1 MENLEN
7 TLKDALATF
16 IGYPCNTSYDF
27 SEVSKFINIHIN
39 NLGNPEC
46 SSTYKANTK
55 HIEREVLGWFA
66 DLWGI
71 DKEKCWGVLTNG
83 GTESSLQGLYV
94 ARESSNGKPH
104 VFLTSKDSHYGIYKI
119 AKLLNLNIVR
129 IESRENGELD
139 YQDFTKKVQEHLDK
153 YIIVNVNL
161 GTTMKGAIDSSS
173 EVYRILKKYGKQ
185 NEYYM
190 HADGALA
197 GAYIPFLERDL
208 LFKAHVNSMAI
219 SGHKFFGLP
228 FPSGIFMMERKF
240 LKYIVNNIECIGS
253 NDCTISG
260 SRNGHS
266 AIFLKHVID
275 TIGYDGFKKDVDRCI
290 ELAEYLVDNID
301 GAWRNHNSITVVI
314 PRPNELIIKKW
325 QLATENDISHVI
337 CMPHVTREKLDA
349 FIKDVNSCKE

>member
-1 MENLEN
+1 
-7 TLKDALATF
+7 
-16 IGYPCNTSYDF
+16 
-27 SEVSKFINIHIN
+27 
-39 NLGNPEC
+39 
-46 SSTYKANTK
+46 
-55 HIEREVLGWFA
+55 
-66 DLWGI
+66 
-71 DKEKCWGVLTNG
+71 
-83 GTESSLQGLYV
+83 
-94 ARESSNGKPH
+94 
-104 VFLTSKDSHYGIYKI
+104 
-119 AKLLNLNIVR
+119 LLNLNIVR

-240 LKYIVNNIECIGS
+240 LKYIVNNIEYIGS